1 MENGAY
7 LINTGQTE
15 GRHCL
20 EADILQGYLSR
31 HTPHSPSQRMST
43 LPISCVLTCAVQ
55 AQGLWG
61 DLLHVSTGPLQG
73 LAGSPLNPQQL
84 SMLIHAVAT
93 ADPWSEVKPS
103 RHWYNTFMAATQAS
117 MMQQQQQQPGS
128 RHSSSSSSSSRSSP
142 GGVKLNP
149 GPAQPSGFTP
159 QGFAN
164 MVWAL
169 GKLQRRPGS
178 EWAAV
183 LFEASEPQLPGFS
196 PQGLA
201 NLGLGLANMNMNGGL
216 PRPGRAWM
224 DAFVAAAVA
233 QLPGF
238 TSQGLAN
245 LLW

>member
-1 MENGAY
+1 MW
-7 LINTGQTE
+7 NT
-15 GRHCL
+15 
-20 EADILQGYLSR
+20 LSY
-31 HTPHSPSQRMST
+31 P
-43 LPISCVLTCAVQ
+43 LFCVHVCPFQ

-73 LAGSPLNPQQL
+73 VAGSPLNPQQL

-93 ADPWSEVKPS
+93 ADSWSEVKPS
-103 RHWYNTFMAATQAS
+103 RHWYNTFMAATQAA
-117 MMQQQQQQPGS
+117 MMQQQQPGS
-128 RHSSSSSSSSRSSP
+128 RRTTTTSSSTPSSSSSSSSP
-142 GGVKLNP
+142 GLNP
-149 GPAQPSGFTP
+149 GPVQPVGFTP

-178 EWAAV
+178 DWAAV

-216 PRPGRAWM
+216 PRPGRGWV

-233 QLPGF
+233 QLQGF